1 MSVRARVLFAAAS
14 LAVLGACADSA
25 TAPDVSAPAFA
36 KSGSAPSG
44 GGGGGGKSGG
54 GKTGGGSTGGG
65 STGTVSGPPVAPS
78 FSGIINAIGV
88 VPTTVYYG
96 TPSEWTIGGYVFE
109 GNFFTHLKM
118 PNGPLVVGAC
128 VSVTFSDDG
137 AGHYIA
143 SEIKSQLA
151 SKCQG

>member
-14 LAVLGACADSA
+14 FAVLGACADSA
-25 TAPDVSAPAFA
+25 TAPDVGAPAFA

-44 GGGGGGKSGG
+44 GGGGKSAGG
-54 GKTGGGSTGGG
+54 GKTGGG